1 MTAEAHCRLVR
12 DQTATSDCARIP
24 ASVMALDTLLNL
36 AWVFF
41 AVLGSCGVSSITRAS
56 RFRRRVSFFLIAL
69 TFFPCVS
76 ANDDIIR
83 FRDVVTPPTQTANS
97 VVDSRSTARGADYQ
111 LQRLLE
117 VLDHFQVRG
126 V

>member
-1 MTAEAHCRLVR
+1 
-12 DQTATSDCARIP
+12 
-24 ASVMALDTLLNL
+24 MALDTLLNL

-41 AVLGSCGVSSITRAS
+41 AVAVGCGVSGTTRAS

-76 ANDDIIR
+76 ANDDIVQ
-83 FRDVVTPPTQTANS
+83 FSDVVTLSTHTATS
-97 VVDSRSTARGADYQ
+97 LVDSTRTARGADYQ

-117 VLDHFQVRG
+117 VLDHFEVRG
-126 V
+126 